1 MYKTEEGRTC
11 CVCARA
17 HMRAYVCACT
27 CECVCKGGYEGELA
41 GPRTRQRKEGHAV
54 CVRAHVCACTCECVR
69 KGGYHGELAGPRAS
83 REQGVSPP
91 LTEQTH
97 NTPHPIPALRPGEPQ
112 HRLGAWR
119 KGKPT
124 WPMGPG
130 ARASVCLMEVPKHG
144 RSVQRG
150 WNWGWGGQG
159 RV

>member
-11 CVCARA
+11 C
-17 HMRAYVCACT
+17 VCACT
-27 CECVCKGGYEGELA
+27 CECVCKGGYEE
-41 GPRTRQRKEGHAV
+41 
-54 CVRAHVCACTCECVR
+54 
-69 KGGYHGELAGPRAS
+69 ELAGPRAS
-83 REQGVSPP
+83 REQGASPP

-130 ARASVCLMEVPKHG
+130 ARAIVCLMEVPKHG

-159 RV
+159 GV